1 MEWPFCCTFWPSAH
15 NCRPGVGQ
23 PWAARLDRMKETWKL
38 RTICA
43 NLAAFSRRTM
53 TMDKQIQSFFRY
65 FLVAR
70 RDRDWAL
77 YITTVGASQIGPGIG
92 YPPLGHPKTYS
103 SVTVGRTLPEFV
115 LVYISAGTGWF
126 KSTSVPKQRIEAGH
140 VMMLFPAERH
150 RDR

>member
-65 FLVAR
+65 FPVAR

-77 YITTVGASQIGPGIG
+77 YITD
-92 YPPLGHPKTYS
+92 
-103 SVTVGRTLPEFV
+103 R
-115 LVYISAGTGWF
+115 
-126 KSTSVPKQRIEAGH
+126 KSTRLNSSHLGISYAVFCLKKNKN
-140 VMMLFPAERH
+140 
-150 RDR
+150 